1 MEATLHK
8 RSIWTVPI
16 ITLFCSLVILPT
28 HAQDSVKAPTPQ
40 ITFIELGS
48 DKCVPCR
55 MMQPILKSV
64 QQKYGNQI
72 RVVFYD
78 VWKAEQKKFGKEYGV
93 RVIPT
98 QVFLDKTGKEV
109 YRHEGFFPESA
120 IDTLLGKHSL
130 KVLSQ
135 R

>member
-1 MEATLHK
+1 LYIRTIQTLQ
-8 RSIWTVPI
+8 IVA
-16 ITLFCSLVILPT
+16 LLCALNVLPA
-28 HAQDSVKAPTPQ
+28 HAQDSGKTPSPL

-48 DKCVPCR
+48 DRCIPCR
-55 MMQPILKSV
+55 MMQPILKTV
-64 QQKYGNQI
+64 QQRYGDQI

-98 QVFLDKTGKEV
+98 QVFLDRTGKEV
-109 YRHEGFFPESA
+109 FRHEGFFAESE
-120 IDTLLGKHSL
+120 IDTLLRKHGL
-130 KVLSQ
+130 KVPGQ